1 MAVRTGTMEDGAA
14 GISLMIVDPRSPGY
28 ATPRALAKMGWWCS
42 DTAELALDAVRIE
55 DRDVLG
61 EGMGFASLARHFVSE
76 RISLAVTAYSTAQR
90 ALDITVE
97 EVTLVAIRQALWVK
111 RTDDYGQ
118 CYGSGFRGLL
128 YPDLESGSGS
138 RGLKKI

>member
-1 MAVRTGTMEDGAA
+1 MGRIRSKTKNPTKN
-14 GISLMIVDPRSPGY
+14 DPYRCTKLPVPVVHKNVG
-28 ATPRALAKMGWWCS
+28 
-42 DTAELALDAVRIE
+42 
-55 DRDVLG
+55 
-61 EGMGFASLARHFVSE
+61 
-76 RISLAVTAYSTAQR
+76 

>member
-1 MAVRTGTMEDGAA
+1 MGPIRSKTKNPTKN
-14 GISLMIVDPRSPGY
+14 DPYRCTKLPVPVVHKNVG
-28 ATPRALAKMGWWCS
+28 
-42 DTAELALDAVRIE
+42 
-55 DRDVLG
+55 
-61 EGMGFASLARHFVSE
+61 
-76 RISLAVTAYSTAQR
+76 

-111 RTDDYGQ
+111 RTDEDGQ
-118 CYGSGFRGLL
+118 CYGSGVRGLL

>member
-1 MAVRTGTMEDGAA
+1 MGRIRSKTKNPTKN
-14 GISLMIVDPRSPGY
+14 DPYRCTKLPVPVPVVHKNVG
-28 ATPRALAKMGWWCS
+28 
-42 DTAELALDAVRIE
+42 
-55 DRDVLG
+55 
-61 EGMGFASLARHFVSE
+61 
-76 RISLAVTAYSTAQR
+76 

-118 CYGSGFRGLL
+118 CFGSGFRGLL
-128 YPDLESGSGS
+128 YPDSEYGSGS